1 MTRVV
6 EIFLLPPFN
15 LILLATLGLLLMRFR
30 RSAGWCIVALA
41 LGLLYLASTPLVSGP
56 LTRSLQTVS
65 PLDLSLPALE
75 AEAIVIM
82 GSGVYADAP
91 EYGGDSLG
99 GSALARLRYGR
110 WLYGRLGVPILVT
123 GGSPQ
128 GTAHS
133 EAELMREVLE
143 EDFGIAVAWTESRSN
158 NTRENA
164 VYSYE
169 ILNAEEIDRILLV
182 THAVHMPRAKRAFEK
197 AGFSVIPAPTMF
209 ATSRP
214 LSVRDFLPRAG
225 ALSGTSSALREW
237 LGRLWYEVR
246 G

>member
-15 LILLATLGLLLMRFR
+15 LILLAALGLVLMRFR
-30 RSAGWCIVALA
+30 RRAGYCIAALA
-41 LGLLYLASTPLVSGP
+41 LGLLYLASTSLVSSP
-56 LTRSLQTVS
+56 LTRSLQTVP

-75 AEAIVIM
+75 AEAIVIL

-99 GSALARLRYGR
+99 GSALARLWYGR
-110 WLYGRLGVPILVT
+110 WLYRRLGVPILVT

-128 GTAHS
+128 GTARS
-133 EAELMREVLE
+133 EAELMREVFE

-158 NTRENA
+158 NTGENA

-169 ILNAEEIDRILLV
+169 ILNAEGIDRILLV

-197 AGFSVIPAPTMF
+197 AGFTVIPAPTVF

-214 LSVRDFLPRAG
+214 LSVRDFLPRSG